1 MTIYVDADACPVT
14 DTVIV
19 EAGKNDIPVI
29 LVCDP
34 AHEMRREGARTIV
47 VEQGGDSADY
57 RIANLAG
64 HGDIVVTQDYGLA
77 AIALARGA
85 RALSQNGLVYS
96 DANIDAL
103 LFSRHAA
110 AKNRRSGIR
119 TKGPSKRT
127 KADDAR
133 FLAALRKMLK
143 ERQK

>member
-14 DTVIV
+14 DAVIA
-19 EAGKNDIPVI
+19 EAAQKEILVV

-34 AHEMRREGARTIV
+34 AHEMQRKGARTIV
-47 VEQGGDSADY
+47 VDQGGDSADY

-77 AIALARGA
+77 AMALARGA
-85 RALSQNGLVYS
+85 RALNQNGLVYS

-103 LFSRHAA
+103 LFSRHVS
-110 AKNRRSGIR
+110 AKNRRSGGR
-119 TKGPSKRT
+119 SKGPPKRT

-133 FLAALRKMLK
+133 FRAALQMLL
-143 ERQK
+143 QQSVT